1 MANSASVYIHFAGAG
16 IVDPEKCASDRIA
29 ERAINVKLTYIDV
42 IRITE
47 ALDYLAAEL
56 RSKRFPAGG
65 LDELQGRLE
74 EKLLEAEAG
83 AMDG

>member
-1 MANSASVYIHFAGAG
+1 M
-16 IVDPEKCASDRIA
+16 DPEKRTPDRIT
-29 ERAINVKLTYIDV
+29 ERAINVKLTYIDI

-56 RSKRFPAGG
+56 RSKCFPAGD

-74 EKLLEAEAG
+74 EKLMEAEEG
-83 AMDG
+83 AMDE

>member
-1 MANSASVYIHFAGAG
+1 MANSASVYIHFAGSG
-16 IVDPEKCASDRIA
+16 IVDPEKRTPDRIT
-29 ERAINVKLTYIDV
+29 ERAINVKLTYIDI

-56 RSKRFPAGG
+56 RSKRFPAGD

-74 EKLLEAEAG
+74 EKLMEAEEG
-83 AMDG
+83 AMDE